1 MNSRNKPEYLSQTE
15 YDFYKS
21 LFEENKE
28 TKSNKIS
35 FQNFQDIVYANKNV
49 NKQCLPEILS
59 KIKSGY
65 EKKTGLPSEDM
76 LLSKSYL

>member
-35 FQNFQDIVYANKNV
+35 FQNFQDIVYF
-49 NKQCLPEILS
+49 LYP
-59 KIKSGY
+59 
-65 EKKTGLPSEDM
+65 
-76 LLSKSYL
+76 